1 MRLTVA
7 CLIAALVAATPA
19 WAESGEMMFNEYCVG
34 CHQVGGTGVP
44 GEYPRLAGRVNKIAS
59 DPRGRAFLAQLVL
72 TGMSGTISVDG
83 RKILGIMPGFDSL
96 KDDELASV
104 LNYIVRLEGGK
115 IKPKPFTPENLKEAR
130 RGASFDARTDG
141 QDQEQPGRGSRHS
154 VTVRAGVHEVKAITH
169 NPNKAAT
176 GMKQSSAHHIA

>member
-7 CLIAALVAATPA
+7 CLVAALGVSAPALFLAAPA

-44 GEYPRLAGRVNKIAS
+44 GEYPRLAGRVNRIAS

-83 RKILGIMPGFDSL
+83 RKILGIMPSFDNL

-104 LNYIVRLEGGK
+104 LNYVVRLEDGK
-115 IKPKPFTPENLKEAR
+115 GALFPPQILRQARSDTKATPEQMAETRNSLA
-130 RGASFDARTDG
+130 
-141 QDQEQPGRGSRHS
+141 Q
-154 VTVRAGVHEVKAITH
+154 
-169 NPNKAAT
+169 
-176 GMKQSSAHHIA
+176 AHVIP

>member
-1 MRLTVA
+1 MRLTIA
-7 CLIAALVAATPA
+7 CLIAVLSAAGPA
-19 WAESGEMMFNEYCVG
+19 WGESGEMMFNEYCVG

-96 KDDELASV
+96 KDDELASM
-104 LNYIVRLEGGK
+104 LNYVVKLEGSRGA
-115 IKPKPFTPENLKEAR
+115 PFTPQLLSQAR
-130 RGASFDARTDG
+130 
-141 QDQEQPGRGSRHS
+141 
-154 VTVRAGVHEVKAITH
+154 
-169 NPNKAAT
+169 T
-176 GMKQSSAHHIA
+176 GMKATPEQMAGTRNNLAGAHVIP

>member
-7 CLIAALVAATPA
+7 CLIGAFGMSAPALFWAAPA

-104 LNYIVRLEGGK
+104 LNYVVRLEGGK
-115 IKPKPFTPENLKEAR
+115 GAAFTPQILRQA
-130 RGASFDARTDG
+130 
-141 QDQEQPGRGSRHS
+141 
-154 VTVRAGVHEVKAITH
+154 RAGAKATPEQMAKTR
-169 NPNKAAT
+169 NSLAE
-176 GMKQSSAHHIA
+176 AHVIP

>member
-7 CLIAALVAATPA
+7 CLVAALGVSAPALFWAAPA

-44 GEYPRLAGRVNKIAS
+44 GEYPRLAGRVNRIAS
-59 DPRGRAFLAQLVL
+59 DPRGRSFLAQLVL

-104 LNYIVRLEGGK
+104 LNYVVKLEDGK
-115 IKPKPFTPENLKEAR
+115 GAAFTPQLVRQA
-130 RGASFDARTDG
+130 
-141 QDQEQPGRGSRHS
+141 
-154 VTVRAGVHEVKAITH
+154 RAGAR
-169 NPNKAAT
+169 AT
-176 GMKQSSAHHIA
+176 PEQMAETRNSLAGAHVIP

>member
-7 CLIAALVAATPA
+7 CLIAALGVSAPALFWAAPA

-34 CHQVGGTGVP
+34 CHQVRGTGVP
-44 GEYPRLAGRVNKIAS
+44 GEYPRLAGRVNRIAS

-83 RKILGIMPGFDSL
+83 RKILGIMPGFDDL

-104 LNYIVRLEGGK
+104 LNYVVRLEGGK
-115 IKPKPFTPENLKEAR
+115 GAAFAPQLLRQARAGAKTTPEQMAETRNSLAEA
-130 RGASFDARTDG
+130 
-141 QDQEQPGRGSRHS
+141 
-154 VTVRAGVHEVKAITH
+154 
-169 NPNKAAT
+169 
-176 GMKQSSAHHIA
+176 HIIP

>member
-7 CLIAALVAATPA
+7 SLVAAVGVSAAVSFWAAPV

-83 RKILGIMPGFDSL
+83 RKILGIMPDFDGL

-104 LNYIVRLEGGK
+104 LNYVVRLEGGK
-115 IKPKPFTPENLKEAR
+115 GAAFTPQLLRQA
-130 RGASFDARTDG
+130 
-141 QDQEQPGRGSRHS
+141 
-154 VTVRAGVHEVKAITH
+154 RAGAKATPEQMAETR
-169 NPNKAAT
+169 NSLAKA
-176 GMKQSSAHHIA
+176 HLIP

>member
-7 CLIAALVAATPA
+7 CLVAVLGVSAPALFWAAPA

-44 GEYPRLAGRVNKIAS
+44 GEYPRLAGRVNKIAF

-83 RKILGIMPGFDSL
+83 RKILGIMPDFGSL

-104 LNYIVRLEGGK
+104 LNYVVRLEGGK
-115 IKPKPFTPENLKEAR
+115 GATFTPQLLRQA
-130 RGASFDARTDG
+130 
-141 QDQEQPGRGSRHS
+141 
-154 VTVRAGVHEVKAITH
+154 RAGAKATPEQMAETR
-169 NPNKAAT
+169 NSLAE
-176 GMKQSSAHHIA
+176 AHVIP

>member
-1 MRLTVA
+1 MIMRPVLA
-7 CLIAALVAATPA
+7 CLIAVLGATTPA

-72 TGMSGTISVDG
+72 TGMSGTIGVDG

-104 LNYIVRLEGGK
+104 LNYVVKLEGGK
-115 IKPKPFTPENLKEAR
+115 SAAFTPQLLRQA
-130 RGASFDARTDG
+130 
-141 QDQEQPGRGSRHS
+141 
-154 VTVRAGVHEVKAITH
+154 RAGAKATPEQMAETR
-169 NPNKAAT
+169 NNLAE
-176 GMKQSSAHHIA
+176 AHVIP

>member
-7 CLIAALVAATPA
+7 CLIAALGVSAPALFWAAPA

-44 GEYPRLAGRVNKIAS
+44 GEYPRLAGRVNRIAS

-83 RKILGIMPGFDSL
+83 RKILGIMPGFDDL

-104 LNYIVRLEGGK
+104 LNYVVRLEGGK
-115 IKPKPFTPENLKEAR
+115 DAAFKPQLLR
-130 RGASFDARTDG
+130 
-141 QDQEQPGRGSRHS
+141 Q
-154 VTVRAGVHEVKAITH
+154 VRAGAKTTPEQMAETR
-169 NPNKAAT
+169 NSLAE
-176 GMKQSSAHHIA
+176 AHVIP